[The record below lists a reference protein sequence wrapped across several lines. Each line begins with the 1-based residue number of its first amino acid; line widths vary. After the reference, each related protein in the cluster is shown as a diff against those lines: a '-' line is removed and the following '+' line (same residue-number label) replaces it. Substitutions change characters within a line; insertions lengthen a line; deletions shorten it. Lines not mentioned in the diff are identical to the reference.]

1 MQPRSAATTSR
12 RLTNPARWLRA
23 LGQAIIVCVLLWGGQ
38 AWGQISGPAPRALLV
53 QKIIIQHEGQPAAS
67 EQLIRANIRL
77 KAGGPYSRKA
87 SDDDIHNLR
96 NTGFFENVYVTDKQV
111 AGGVEVTYTL
121 VGKPVVTEILFE
133 GNTGGRKFKGNKLRK
148 KIRSRTGETLNRP
161 RIFSDTRLLQK
172 EYQKG
177 GYDQAKVGYEVR
189 HDEALGQA
197 VVVFQFDPG
206 RKVKIEDIVFENAV
220 AFSQRELRKVFKT
233 RRHWWMSWLTASG
246 KFETDQWD
254 EDLEMLVQFYQD
266 EGYIDFKIREIEFED
281 SEDDR
286 MVIRLDLYEG
296 YRYQVGNVTFEGT
309 SIFTGDEIRRGVQV
323 RNRAVAPVMLEGT
336 IFTPSGLS
344 EDREAVRDFY
354 ETYGYLDTR
363 VLVSKVPNTDQGTM
377 DLVYRISEGELNF
390 VEKVE
395 IRGNTRTKD
404 KVIRRELA
412 IYPGEVFDMVRVEL
426 SKIRLEGTGLFDG
439 VDTQV
444 EKIPELPNRRNL
456 IIGVKEG
463 RTGRIL
469 MGFGYSSIEA
479 MFAQVGFV
487 QGNFDLFKPPYFT
500 GGGQKFRLQITTG
513 TRRQDYQITFEEPYF
528 LNRKQRLSVD
538 LYHREIQ
545 YFSRYYEQHQTGIK
559 LGFARKLWDD
569 FTSGGVNFTF
579 ESVGIFDRSS
589 YADMLKEHDMLTN
602 GLAKGYDLPREHPDS
617 LSANPFDWTYDM
629 DRLHQG
635 ELAELNNDRLV
646 SKLGLFF
653 AYDTLNHGLMPSRG
667 QFTRINADI
676 AGGPVGGDTEMYR
689 LEFETAYFYPGF
701 APGHVWEVVGKLGV
715 VDTFGGSGRVPYF
728 DRFFLGGG
736 YTLRGYDYRDIGP
749 QMQRWKNGVED
760 DKFGYYVNEVGAD
773 GKSQE
778 KFVPVNSN
786 VPYYPFSQ
794 NPKTQPAL
802 GDKWT
807 PVTEDSTDIP
817 LGGSSYWF
825 GSVEYSIPIIDKLRF
840 AMFYDIGMVY
850 ADPYDF
856 DFSNYA
862 DNWGIGLR
870 LFVPLLGPLRLDYG
884 IPLNSPDY
892 AEGGGQFHF
901 GVGYSRSF

>member
-77 KAGGPYSRKA
+77 KAGEPYSRKA

-189 HDEALGQA
+189 HEEALGQA

-233 RRHWWMSWLTASG
+233 RRHWWMSWLTSSG

-323 RNRAVAPVMLEGT
+323 RNRAVAPVMLEGA
-336 IFTPSGLS
+336 IFTPSGLG

-377 DLVYRISEGELNF
+377 DLVYSISEGELNF

-463 RTGRIL
+463 RTGRLI

-479 MFAQVGFV
+479 MFAQAGFV
-487 QGNFDLFKPPYFT
+487 QGNFDLFNPPYFT
-500 GGGQKFRLQITTG
+500 GGRAEIPPANH
-513 TRRQDYQITFEEPYF
+513 RRHAPAGLPGHLRGAVFSRPQTE
-528 LNRKQRLSVD
+528 RLSVD

-545 YFSRYYEQHQTGIK
+545 YFSRYYEQHQTGIRSWAS
-559 LGFARKLWDD
+559 ARKLWDD
-569 FTSGGVNFTF
+569 FTSGGVNLTF

-589 YADMLKEHDMLTN
+589 YSDMLKPSMTCSPTAWPRDTTCPGNIPTVCQPTPLT
-602 GLAKGYDLPREHPDS
+602 
-617 LSANPFDWTYDM
+617 
-629 DRLHQG
+629 
-635 ELAELNNDRLV
+635 
-646 SKLGLFF
+646 
-653 AYDTLNHGLMPSRG
+653 
-667 QFTRINADI
+667 
-676 AGGPVGGDTEMYR
+676 GPT
-689 LEFETAYFYPGF
+689 T
-701 APGHVWEVVGKLGV
+701 
-715 VDTFGGSGRVPYF
+715 
-728 DRFFLGGG
+728 
-736 YTLRGYDYRDIGP
+736 
-749 QMQRWKNGVED
+749 
-760 DKFGYYVNEVGAD
+760 
-773 GKSQE
+773 
-778 KFVPVNSN
+778 
-786 VPYYPFSQ
+786 
-794 NPKTQPAL
+794 
-802 GDKWT
+802 
-807 PVTEDSTDIP
+807 
-817 LGGSSYWF
+817 
-825 GSVEYSIPIIDKLRF
+825 
-840 AMFYDIGMVY
+840 
-850 ADPYDF
+850 
-856 DFSNYA
+856 
-862 DNWGIGLR
+862 
-870 LFVPLLGPLRLDYG
+870 
-884 IPLNSPDY
+884 
-892 AEGGGQFHF
+892 
-901 GVGYSRSF
+901 